1 MRIPKGSAA
10 AAVVLALI
18 CLASAADGLVVKI
31 QITQL
36 RKTPQFFAPVVAPL
50 KAGDLLTKVSETG
63 AWIQVRT
70 AAGLSGWVH
79 RSAVEVPR
87 FGLMAAVG
95 GTKTQAT
102 ASEAALAGKGF
113 SKQVED
119 SYKAK
124 HAEANFAGVDR
135 MLQVKVSSAHVED
148 FLKRGKLASGGGR

>member
-135 MLQVKVSSAHVED
+135 MLQVKVSSAQVED